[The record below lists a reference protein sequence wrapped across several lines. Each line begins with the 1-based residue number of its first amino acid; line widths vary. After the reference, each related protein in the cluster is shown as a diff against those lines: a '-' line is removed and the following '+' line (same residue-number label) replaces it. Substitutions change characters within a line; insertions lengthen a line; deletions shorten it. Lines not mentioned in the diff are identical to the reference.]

1 MPSAPSRVT
10 IAAGGTQQREHDSDA
25 DHLGVALDAEQAA
38 KALESEAAG
47 TTDPAAAAAAHARAS
62 EQRRAA
68 SAAYERASRLEPA
81 SAEVA
86 YHHASYL
93 RSFGDLLRARQMLS
107 DAALVHAEEPAIAS
121 SLGYLL
127 LSERGAAG
135 AAARRHG
142 LQVLTRAA
150 ESGAWRGGAPWQHP
164 VEYLS
169 AVPPPPAGGVRP
181 RGAYECLLS
190 PLEGAAADL
199 AAEAAAALER
209 FTVQTEGIARPQGGW
224 RELDLFDVC
233 GLRGGGGARSRAAR
247 LRPSE
252 TPPDTP
258 QTTKMAPGPLS
269 APPRHLSA
277 PPRHLDASPTPP
289 RRTTGRPAPPC
300 GPQWR
305 PTRTSRAPS
314 SPLWRRAP
322 PSLRTVDRPT
332 GGWREIDRD
341 RPRSTEIAC
350 DRPRSPE
357 IARDRSDPRRR
368 LRSSHHKSMGCP
380 QLAML

>member
-1 MPSAPSRVT
+1 MWLMGEVSITLPGRRRDRAPTSRFGRSSALQPQVSATGMPSAPSRVT

-38 KALESEAAG
+38 KALE
-47 TTDPAAAAAAHARAS
+47 
-62 EQRRAA
+62 
-68 SAAYERASRLEPA
+68 LEPA

-224 RELDLFDVC
+224 RELDLFDVI
-233 GLRGGGGARSRAAR
+233 G
-247 LRPSE
+247 RPSSL
-252 TPPDTP
+252 DDDV
-258 QTTKMAPGPLS
+258 QGS
-269 APPRHLSA
+269 APADAAVEVAWREAEGFVWDDSPRIVLLLLLLHPA
-277 PPRHLDASPTPP
+277 MTRMPICPALDAS
-289 RRTTGRPAPPC
+289 
-300 GPQWR
+300 
-305 PTRTSRAPS
+305 
-314 SPLWRRAP
+314 
-322 PSLRTVDRPT
+322 
-332 GGWREIDRD
+332 
-341 RPRSTEIAC
+341 
-350 DRPRSPE
+350 
-357 IARDRSDPRRR
+357 
-368 LRSSHHKSMGCP
+368 
-380 QLAML
+380 

>member
-38 KALESEAAG
+38 KALE
-47 TTDPAAAAAAHARAS
+47 
-62 EQRRAA
+62 
-68 SAAYERASRLEPA
+68 LEPA

-224 RELDLFDVC
+224 RELDLFDVATC
-233 GLRGGGGARSRAAR
+233 AAVRAAVETYPYVQGALFSALAPGTALSPHCGPTNGRMVMHVGLRVPHPGAAR
-247 LRPSE
+247 LRIGRPSSL
-252 TPPDTP
+252 DDDV
-258 QTTKMAPGPLS
+258 QGS
-269 APPRHLSA
+269 APADAAVEVAWREAEGFVWDDSVCHEPRIVLLLLLLHPA
-277 PPRHLDASPTPP
+277 MTRMPICPALDAS
-289 RRTTGRPAPPC
+289 
-300 GPQWR
+300 
-305 PTRTSRAPS
+305 
-314 SPLWRRAP
+314 
-322 PSLRTVDRPT
+322 
-332 GGWREIDRD
+332 
-341 RPRSTEIAC
+341 
-350 DRPRSPE
+350 
-357 IARDRSDPRRR
+357 
-368 LRSSHHKSMGCP
+368 
-380 QLAML
+380 